1 MVSECVFDSNCGV
14 GGGDGIDHMTAIS
27 QVVEL
32 PRCIP
37 QHDAQVTRVDQVH
50 PLKRILKRSA
60 KVMAMKMPL

>member
-1 MVSECVFDSNCGV
+1 
-14 GGGDGIDHMTAIS
+14 MTAIS

-60 KVMAMKMPL
+60 KVMAMKMPLLLHFKSNH